1 MQAGEW
7 LTIVALLCMLIA
19 CVSCLWVS
27 VVRLRRA
34 AEDPVARFTYG
45 WLAALVVPPG
55 LVSCAGLAWAL
66 PAPAGRSGLAV
77 AGVVACNLLAQPVAL
92 LFCWTGACKL
102 VLGLRGHVGYAWRRV
117 PEEELVGLSASER
130 RGVAWYCVAQG
141 SVGLMMGVAVSVG
154 CAWPLIRV
162 AFA

>member
-1 MQAGEW
+1 MEAGDW
-7 LTIVALLCMLIA
+7 FIVVALLCVLIA
-19 CVSCLWVS
+19 CVSCVVVA
-27 VVRLRRA
+27 VVRLRRSS
-34 AEDPVARFTYG
+34 EDPVARFTYG
-45 WLAALVVPPG
+45 WLSALVVPPG
-55 LVSCAGLAWAL
+55 LMSCVGLAWAL
-66 PAPAGRSGLAV
+66 AEPAGRSGLAV

-130 RGVAWYCVAQG
+130 RGLAWYCVAQG

-154 CAWPLIRV
+154 CAWPLV
-162 AFA
+162 GATFA